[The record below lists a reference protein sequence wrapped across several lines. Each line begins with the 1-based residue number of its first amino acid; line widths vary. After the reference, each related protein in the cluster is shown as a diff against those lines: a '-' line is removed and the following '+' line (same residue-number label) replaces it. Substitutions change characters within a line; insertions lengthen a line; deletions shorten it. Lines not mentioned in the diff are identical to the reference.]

1 MAQDSRDP
9 KGSTTDPERRAE
21 PQAHTEI
28 ASHRNPRDGEGAAP
42 RREEMSARRPDLARR
57 RGEDLLLGRLVA
69 HGRAN
74 YQHRAEDDPSYY
86 LKLLTSRGLR
96 TLWGKDLE
104 RALRDSETQPKA
116 GDLIGARRAA
126 REAVT
131 VMTRQRDSE
140 GRVVNQSERH
150 AHRSLWV
157 VEKVK
162 FFADRARLARQV
174 RDEQVDVRAAVKAHP
189 ELKSAFL
196 SVRAAEE
203 FASKKISDPSD
214 RARFLEL
221 IRGAMAGSIQ
231 KGTPLPSVRFRDR
244 PKSTPESAPS
254 TQPASQRDEPTR

>member
-1 MAQDSRDP
+1 MSRDP
-9 KGSTTDPERRAE
+9 RDPRNGAPPPPERRAE
-21 PQAHTEI
+21 PIPGRERAPGRVPPAAE
-28 ASHRNPRDGEGAAP
+28 ASP
-42 RREEMSARRPDLARR
+42 RRHEINSRRPDLARR
-57 RGEDLLLGRLVA
+57 RGEDLLIGRLVA

-74 YQHRAEDDPSYY
+74 YQYRNEEDPSYY
-86 LKLLTSRGLR
+86 VKMLTSQGAR

-104 RALRDSETQPKA
+104 RALRESETQPKP
-116 GDLIGARRAA
+116 GELIGVRRTG

-131 VMTRQRDSE
+131 VMARQRDAE
-140 GRVVNQSERH
+140 GRVVSQSERH

-174 RDEQVDVRAAVKAHP
+174 RDEQVDVRATVKAHP

-203 FASKKISDPSD
+203 FASKRIADPSD

-231 KGTPLPSVRFRDR
+231 KGAPLPSVRLRDR
-244 PKSTPESAPS
+244 SNGAKDPVAKA
-254 TQPASQRDEPTR
+254 AVARKRDEPTR